1 MWYTN
6 SRIEIVERI
15 FEENTP
21 KGVKMETTNIANAHT
36 SSPAVSAENPI
47 QERPEVLKATIAAN
61 IASLRRARGMTQMD
75 LAERLNYT
83 DKAVSKWE
91 RGESIPDVIVLKRIA
106 DLFDVTV
113 DSLLTPAVKVPET
126 KLMTPNEAHNIRTR
140 GFVTG
145 ISILLVWLV
154 ATVIFTILETIPLD
168 MTDHW
173 LIFAYAVPASLI
185 VWLVLNSI
193 WFNRRRNY
201 LIISLLMWTVI
212 ALAYIAVW
220 RFAGRYLWMAFLL
233 GIPGQAIIILWSRLK
248 KLP

>member
-1 MWYTN
+1 MEPVFTPK
-6 SRIEIVERI
+6 STPEAV
-15 FEENTP
+15 NTP
-21 KGVKMETTNIANAHT
+21 GAI
-36 SSPAVSAENPI
+36 
-47 QERPEVLKATIAAN
+47 KAIIAAN

-75 LAERLNYT
+75 LAEKLNYT

-91 RGESIPDVIVLKRIA
+91 RGESIPDITVLKSIA
-106 DLFDVTV
+106 DLFGVTV
-113 DSLLTPAVKVPET
+113 DSMLTPAMET
-126 KLMTPNEAHNIRTR
+126 PPPKPLSENETHNIRTR

-145 ISILLVWLV
+145 IGIVLVWLV
-154 ATVIFTILETIPLD
+154 ATVIFTILETLPVGF
-168 MTDHW
+168 TEHW

-201 LIISLLMWTVI
+201 LIISLLMWSVI

-220 RFAGRYLWMAFLL
+220 RFAGRYIWMAVLL
-233 GIPGQAIIILWSRLK
+233 GIPGQAIILLWSRLK